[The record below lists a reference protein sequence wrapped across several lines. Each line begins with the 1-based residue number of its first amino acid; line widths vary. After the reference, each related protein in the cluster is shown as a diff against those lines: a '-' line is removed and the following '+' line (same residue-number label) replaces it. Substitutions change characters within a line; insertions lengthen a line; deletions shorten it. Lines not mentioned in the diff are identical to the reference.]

1 MLEIKNIKIS
11 FVKKQVLKGLS
22 GNWET
27 GKIHGVVGHNGA
39 GKTTLFNILT
49 GIEKADDGEIL
60 WNGSPLKPDDIG
72 YLETNNFFYSRIT
85 PNDYLSLFPASNE
98 QFDLA
103 AFQAFF
109 QLPLYELIEYYS
121 TGMKKKL
128 ALLDI
133 LLLDEPFNGLDL
145 ETNKVLEVTLDL
157 LKQKQ
162 KTIIMSSHVL
172 APLLEV
178 CDYIHYLAAGV
189 IEKTYTRDQF
199 SEIEKLLFEDLKIK
213 ARKGLGEA
221 I

>member
-85 PNDYLSLFPASNE
+85 RSEEHTS
-98 QFDLA
+98 
-103 AFQAFF
+103 
-109 QLPLYELIEYYS
+109 EL
-121 TGMKKKL
+121 
-128 ALLDI
+128 
-133 LLLDEPFNGLDL
+133 
-145 ETNKVLEVTLDL
+145 
-157 LKQKQ
+157 Q
-162 KTIIMSSHVL
+162 SH
-172 APLLEV
+172 
-178 CDYIHYLAAGV
+178 
-189 IEKTYTRDQF
+189 
-199 SEIEKLLFEDLKIK
+199 
-213 ARKGLGEA
+213 
-221 I
+221 

>member
-1 MLEIKNIKIS
+1 M
-11 FVKKQVLKGLS
+11 
-22 GNWET
+22 
-27 GKIHGVVGHNGA
+27 
-39 GKTTLFNILT
+39 
-49 GIEKADDGEIL
+49 
-60 WNGSPLKPDDIG
+60 
-72 YLETNNFFYSRIT
+72 
-85 PNDYLSLFPASNE
+85 
-98 QFDLA
+98 
-103 AFQAFF
+103 
-109 QLPLYELIEYYS
+109 
-121 TGMKKKL
+121 
-128 ALLDI
+128 
-133 LLLDEPFNGLDL
+133 LDEPFNGLDL